1 MHLQK
6 GIKDIPYV
14 KRKLKM
20 SGQYGY
26 LEDFIN
32 ELRSNGR
39 YAFSL
44 PEVRNRF
51 EQSDEAIKKALQR
64 LKKKKEIALVR
75 NEFYVIV
82 TPEYRSKGML
92 PPSLFVSELM
102 KFLKKEYYVGLL
114 NAAAYYGA
122 AHQQPQS
129 FSVITMKPSLRNINN
144 DNLKINFYVKKEWAK
159 DNVEQKKVDTGYINV
174 SSPELTALDL
184 VYYFDQ
190 SGGHNRVATV
200 LEELSESID
209 ANKLLDAARQFSPIT
224 TVQRLGFLLEN
235 ILGKSELSKP
245 IKDYLKT
252 VSYFPV
258 LLRPQ
263 KEKSEMITGNDWKV
277 VQNVEIETDL

>member
-1 MHLQK
+1 M
-6 GIKDIPYV
+6 I
-14 KRKLKM
+14 
-20 SGQYGY
+20 GQYGY

-44 PEVRNRF
+44 PEVRSQF

-64 LKKKKEIALVR
+64 LKKKKEIALIR
-75 NEFYVIV
+75 NEFYVII
-82 TPEYRSKGML
+82 TPEYRSKGIL
-92 PPSLFVSELM
+92 PPSLFVADLM
-102 KFLKKEYYVGLL
+102 KFLGKDYYVGLL

-144 DNLKINFYVKKEWAK
+144 DNLKINFYIKKEWDK
-159 DNVEQKKVDTGYINV
+159 DDIVQKKVDTGYINV

-190 SGGHNRVATV
+190 AGGLNRVATV
-200 LEELSESID
+200 LEELCESID
-209 ANKLLDAARQFSPIT
+209 ANKMLDLAKRYSPIT
-224 TVQRLGFLLEN
+224 AVQRLGFLLEE
-235 ILGKSELSKP
+235 ILNMRDLSDP
-245 IKDYLKT
+245 IKDHLKT
-252 VSYFPV
+252 VNYFPV

-263 KEKSEMITGNDWKV
+263 KEKPEMITGNDWKV
-277 VQNVEIETDL
+277 VQNLEIETDL

>member
-1 MHLQK
+1 M
-6 GIKDIPYV
+6 I
-14 KRKLKM
+14 
-20 SGQYGY
+20 GQYGY

-32 ELRSNGR
+32 KLRSNGR

-44 PEVRNRF
+44 SEVRSQF

-64 LKKKKEIALVR
+64 LKKKKEIALIR
-75 NEFYVIV
+75 NEFYVVI
-82 TPEYRSKGML
+82 TPEYRSKGIL
-92 PPSLFVSELM
+92 PPSLFVADMM
-102 KFLKKEYYVGLL
+102 KFLGKDYYVGLL

-144 DNLKINFYVKKEWAK
+144 DNLKINFYIKKEWAK
-159 DNVEQKKVDTGYINV
+159 GDIVQKKVDTGYINV

-184 VYYFDQ
+184 VYYFEQ
-190 SGGHNRVATV
+190 AGGLNRVATV
-200 LEELSESID
+200 LEELCESID
-209 ANKLLDAARQFSPIT
+209 ADKMLDLVKRYSPIT
-224 TVQRLGFLLEN
+224 AVQRLGFLLEE
-235 ILGKSELSKP
+235 ILNMPDLSGP

-263 KEKSEMITGNDWKV
+263 KEKPEMITGNDWKV
-277 VQNVEIETDL
+277 VQNIEIETDL

>member
-1 MHLQK
+1 MA
-6 GIKDIPYV
+6 
-14 KRKLKM
+14 
-20 SGQYGY
+20 GQYGY

-44 PEVRNRF
+44 PEVRKRY

-64 LKKKKEIALVR
+64 LKKKKEIALIR
-75 NEFYVIV
+75 NEFYVVI
-82 TPEYRSKGML
+82 TPEYRIKGIL
-92 PPSLFVSELM
+92 PPSLFIEELM
-102 KFLKKEYYVGLL
+102 KFLGKDYYVGLL

-129 FSVITMKPSLRNINN
+129 FSVITMKPSLRNIINE
-144 DNLKINFYVKKEWAK
+144 NLKINFYIKKEWDK
-159 DNVEQKKVDTGYINV
+159 VDIVQKKVDTGYIKV

-190 SGGHNRVATV
+190 AGGLNRISTV
-200 LEELSESID
+200 LDELCENID
-209 ANKLLDAARQFSPIT
+209 ANKMLDLAKRYSPIT
-224 TVQRLGFLLEN
+224 TVQRLGFLLE
-235 ILGKSELSKP
+235 EVLSMRDLSDP

-252 VSYFPV
+252 VNYFPV

-263 KEKSEMITGNDWKV
+263 KKKPEMITGNDWKV
-277 VQNVEIETDL
+277 VQNLEIETDL